1 MTRSDRVRLA
11 HPRPAHSPFCI
22 VVALMLC
29 SGGCNE
35 QEPSHDQGQNAAMG
49 GSDGGAPSEDA
60 ASADAAASGSECTRA
75 SLTGAIDAYLAALAA
90 QDPARL
96 PVASDVRF
104 TENGARRELGEGLWQ
119 TVSEVK
125 FHRNVLDPERCGAV
139 VQAVVTQAGS
149 AAVLGLRL
157 KLTAGKITEIETI
170 VAGKEQDEDP
180 AAFVPLQ
187 TDVIV
192 NTPQP
197 EWEQPVPSAERNNRE
212 ELNHIAD
219 LYFDGFV
226 TAGTPEF
233 VPVPFAESCHRWE
246 NGLQTTKD
254 TGGCITTFDGRM
266 GSSFGAVTHRRYPV
280 TDVENG
286 VAVGFVN
293 FANLWVDFHMLKIS
307 GGKIQIMQAV
317 LSSFASTD
325 RSTGWEDQ
333 EGADR

>member
-1 MTRSDRVRLA
+1 MTRPDRLRLA
-11 HPRPAHSPFCI
+11 HPRPAYSRSCI
-22 VVALMLC
+22 AVTLLLC
-29 SGGCNE
+29 SGACNE
-35 QEPSHDQGQNAAMG
+35 QEPSHDQGTNPAMG
-49 GSDGGAPSEDA
+49 SSDAGAPTADA
-60 ASADAAASGSECTRA
+60 ASANTDASGPECTRA
-75 SLTGAIDAYLAALAA
+75 SLTAAIDAYLEALAA

-96 PVASDVRF
+96 QVASDLRF
-104 TENGARRELGEGLWQ
+104 TENGAPHELGEGLWQ
-119 TVSEVK
+119 TASEVK

-149 AAVLGLRL
+149 PAVLGLRL
-157 KLTAGKITEIETI
+157 KLASGKIAEIETI
-170 VAGKEQDEDP
+170 VAGKEQDENP

-197 EWEQPVPSAERNNRE
+197 EWEQPVASAERSSRE

-219 LYFDGFV
+219 LYFDGFA
-226 TAGTPEF
+226 TAGTAEF

-266 GSSFGAVTHRRYPV
+266 GSSIAAVTHRRYPV

-317 LSSFASTD
+317 LSSFASAD

-333 EGADR
+333 EGR

>member
-1 MTRSDRVRLA
+1 MEGADS
-11 HPRPAHSPFCI
+11 
-22 VVALMLC
+22 
-29 SGGCNE
+29 
-35 QEPSHDQGQNAAMG
+35 
-49 GSDGGAPSEDA
+49 GAPAADA
-60 ASADAAASGSECTRA
+60 ASGAECTRA
-75 SLTGAIDAYLAALAA
+75 SLTAAIDAYLEALAA

-96 PVASDVRF
+96 QVASDVRF
-104 TENGARRELGEGLWQ
+104 TENGAPLQLGEGLW
-119 TVSEVK
+119 TTISEVR

-149 AAVLGLRL
+149 PAVLGLRL
-157 KLTAGKITEIETI
+157 KLAAGELTEIETI

-187 TDVIV
+187 ADVIV

-197 EWEQPVPSAERNNRE
+197 EWEEPVASDERSSRE

-219 LYFDGFV
+219 LYFDGFA

-233 VPVPFAESCHRWE
+233 EPVPFAEGCHRWE

-266 GSSFGAVTHRRYPV
+266 GSSIATITHRRYPV

-286 VAVGFVN
+286 VVVVFVN
-293 FANLWVDFHMLKIS
+293 FANLWIDFHMLKIS

-317 LSSFASTD
+317 LSSFASAD

-333 EGADR
+333 EGR